1 MKSLMKVAV
10 LAVMVLFAAT
20 LSIAADEKRPV
31 QPDDVLKKARDN
43 YGKESIDML
52 EGKAGATYGVKGY
65 DYLTGV
71 GKRFKVTDKKTEI
84 SSVEKGVSGYA
95 KGTGETELWD
105 RKEKV
110 GKLSEAEARD
120 QWVNNWSGKYNT
132 VVAGADPNQGKHW
145 FYFYC
150 VSCHGWQGQGDGPNA
165 IEMDPRPRPLTKGDY
180 MNKRTNV
187 QIFGTIKG
195 GGVAVEL
202 ADAMPAWGNVL
213 QDQDIWNVVAFLRAI
228 SDAPYTASPN
238 DVTPLNASKNA
249 EFKELQEIIEA
260 QLGGRGGGLVGGY
273 SIEGGNRKVAK

>member
-10 LAVMVLFAAT
+10 LAVMVLFAAS
-20 LSIAADEKRPV
+20 LSIAAEEKRPV
-31 QPDDVLKKARDN
+31 QTDDVLKKARDN
-43 YGKESIDML
+43 YGKEATDMMD
-52 EGKAGATYGVKGY
+52 GKAGTTYGIKGY

-71 GKRFKVTDKKTEI
+71 GKRTPKSKIEGGD
-84 SSVEKGVSGYA
+84 SGYA
-95 KGTGETELWD
+95 KSTGKTELWD

-120 QWVNNWSGKYNT
+120 QWVNNWSGKYT
-132 VVAGADPNQGKHW
+132 SAVAGADPNQGKHW
-145 FYFYC
+145 YYFYC

-187 QIFGTIKG
+187 QIFGVIKG
-195 GGVAVEL
+195 GGTAVEL
-202 ADAMPAWGNVL
+202 ADSMPAWGNVL

-228 SDAPYTASPN
+228 SDQPYKASAS
-238 DVTPLNASKNA
+238 DVTAQNADKNA
-249 EFKELQEIIEA
+249 EFKELQELVEA
-260 QLGGRGGGLVGGY
+260 QLGGRGGGLKGGY

>member
-1 MKSLMKVAV
+1 MKSFMKVAV
-10 LAVMVLFAAT
+10 LAVMVLFAAS
-20 LSIAADEKRPV
+20 LSIAAEEKRPV
-31 QPDDVLKKARDN
+31 QPDDVLKKARDS
-43 YGKESIDML
+43 YGKEATDMMD
-52 EGKAGATYGVKGY
+52 GKAGATYGVKGY

-71 GKRFKVTDKKTEI
+71 GKRSKGATI
-84 SSVEKGVSGYA
+84 EKGESGYA
-95 KGTGETELWD
+95 KGTGKTELWE

-120 QWVNNWSGKYNT
+120 QWVNNWSGKYTT
-132 VVAGADPNQGKHW
+132 VIAGADPNQGKHW
-145 FYFYC
+145 YYFYC

-187 QIFGTIKG
+187 QLFGVIKG

-228 SDAPYTASPN
+228 SDQPYKASAS
-238 DVTPLNASKNA
+238 DVTAQNADKNA
-249 EFKELQEIIEA
+249 EFKELQELIEA
-260 QLGGRGGGLVGGY
+260 QLGGRGGGLKGGY

>member
-10 LAVMVLFAAT
+10 LAVMVLFAAS
-20 LSIAADEKRPV
+20 LSIAAEEKRPV

-43 YGKESIDML
+43 FGKEAGNMMD
-52 EGKAGATYGVKGY
+52 GKGGTTYGVKGY

-71 GKRFKVTDKKTEI
+71 GKRNPKATVE
-84 SSVEKGVSGYA
+84 SVDSGYA
-95 KGTGETELWD
+95 KATGKTELWD
-105 RKEKV
+105 RKKTV
-110 GKLSEAEARD
+110 GKLDEAGARD
-120 QWVNNWSGKYNT
+120 QWVNAWSAAYKGTK
-132 VVAGADPNQGKHW
+132 VAGADPNQGKHW
-145 FYFYC
+145 YYFYC

-187 QIFGTIKG
+187 QLFGVIKG
-195 GGVAVEL
+195 GGTAVEL

-213 QDQDIWNVVAFLRAI
+213 QDQDIWNVVAFLREI
-228 SDAPYTASPN
+228 SDQPYKASAN

-249 EFKELQEIIEA
+249 EFKELQEIMEA

-273 SIEGGNRKVAK
+273 STPGGNRKVAK

>member
-10 LAVMVLFAAT
+10 LAVMVLFAAS
-20 LSIAADEKRPV
+20 LSIAAEEKRPV
-31 QPDDVLKKARDN
+31 QTDDVLIKARDS
-43 YGKESIDML
+43 YGKESINML
-52 EGKAGATYGVKGY
+52 EGKGGTTYGVKGY

-71 GKRFKVTDKKTEI
+71 GKRNPKATVE
-84 SSVEKGVSGYA
+84 SVDSGYA
-95 KGTGETELWD
+95 KATGKTELWD
-105 RKEKV
+105 RKKTV
-110 GKLSEAEARD
+110 DKLNEADARD
-120 QWVNNWSGKYNT
+120 QWVNTWSGKYNT
-132 VVAGADPNQGKHW
+132 AVAGADPNQGKHW
-145 FYFYC
+145 YYFYC

-228 SDAPYTASPN
+228 SDQPYKASAS
-238 DVTPLNASKNA
+238 DVTAQNADKNA
-249 EFKELQEIIEA
+249 EFKELQELIEA
-260 QLGGRGGGLVGGY
+260 QLGGRGGGLKGGY